1 MRTAVTRRLSM
12 VAPLALVLLIAGCG
26 SSATPNGNDAAQR
39 EISPT
44 PKPSASA
51 STSAASQTAAGQVTL
66 TLSKQQYG
74 PEEPLLVTIHNGLR
88 TSIWVRDGR
97 AGCTS
102 LIAERLDQGTW
113 EPVGQCTPA
122 SISSLARLIAVA
134 PGSALTQRLDAAQ
147 GMDTGAGWPAS
158 TYRVMLQYGLDGTA
172 GAVSEGPTTY
182 SPEFT
187 IG

>member
-1 MRTAVTRRLSM
+1 MAASLV
-12 VAPLALVLLIAGCG
+12 LALLFVSCG
-26 SSATPNGNDAAQR
+26 GSATPHGNNSARR
-39 EISPT
+39 ETSPT
-44 PKPSASA
+44 PEPHASA
-51 STSAASQTAAGQVTL
+51 TASQTTAGQVTL
-66 TLSKQQYG
+66 TLSKQHYATD
-74 PEEPLLVTIHNGLR
+74 EPLLVTIHNGLQ

-102 LIAERLDQGTW
+102 LIAERLVQGTW

-122 SISSLARLIAVA
+122 SVSSLARLIAIA
-134 PGSALTQRLDAAQ
+134 PGGALTQRLDAAQ

-158 TYRVMLQYGLDGTA
+158 TYRVLLQYGLDGTA
-172 GAVSEGPTTY
+172 GAVSDGPTTY

>member
-1 MRTAVTRRLSM
+1 MRRLSM
-12 VAPLALVLLIAGCG
+12 VAPLALALMIASCG
-26 SSATPNGNDAAQR
+26 GSTTPYGNDAAHR
-39 EISPT
+39 ETSPT
-44 PKPSASA
+44 PDPSASA
-51 STSAASQTAAGQVTL
+51 ATRQTVAGQVSL

-74 PEEPLLVTIHNGLR
+74 SEEPLLVTIHNGLA
-88 TSIWVRDGR
+88 TNIWVRDGR

-113 EPVGQCTPA
+113 EPVGQCAPA
-122 SISSLARLIAVA
+122 SLVARVIAIA
-134 PGSALTQRLDAAQ
+134 PGGVLTQRLDAAQ

-158 TYRVMLQYGLDGTA
+158 TYRVMLRYGLDGSA
-172 GAVSEGPTTY
+172 EAVSEGQTAY